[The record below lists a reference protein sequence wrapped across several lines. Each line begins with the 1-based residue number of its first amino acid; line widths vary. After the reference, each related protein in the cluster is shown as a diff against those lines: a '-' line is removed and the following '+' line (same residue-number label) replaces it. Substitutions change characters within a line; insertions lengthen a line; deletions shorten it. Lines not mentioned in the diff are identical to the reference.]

1 MLGWLADAGR
11 CIWALLYWNT
21 RKSSYVLTGRRGR
34 CPCQNQSDVGAAG
47 GVRCE
52 ASLHLNKSLR
62 FRHVCP
68 LVVAGP
74 DGRGA
79 YCSVP
84 ESQVRPFWGR
94 AVVFFCGSAVMLYL
108 AMATAVFIG
117 MRGIGIESLSWHQV
131 AWPGAWGEIRQ
142 ERSRYFFQQAL
153 IACAQRDYQAAY
165 RSMVTAVAQDPNNY
179 DARLFTAQYAA
190 YAGDALLSDWL
201 FDQVLARFG
210 EQGGRT
216 AITRHDTLLAVGRYD
231 VLALHS
237 LNRAVADRAGR
248 PTWVNSLLLAMKLG
262 RLGPAFVAE
271 HKETVAKLG
280 ADAARLVQAMAAIS
294 AGDDRS
300 ALATLRHAFAPE
312 VEPAYVRLQI
322 EMLLK
327 IGAPVDAEM
336 AWTVNARNFAAFDRL
351 LSRCRIDTGQG
362 YGSLAAL
369 QFSSLVNQAAS
380 PMDWDKLVATLV
392 LQPDRE
398 AFGYLHRRAA
408 KDPGSLTIETA
419 TLLWVAAVAVGATEE
434 RDYWARHT
442 AATFR
447 VTYPPIAAINFKSI
461 HGDEKGTVPWLVGAL
476 PLPRMTIAS
485 LYWRVEP
492 PLAPV
497 RKPSKNR

>member
-21 RKSSYVLTGRRGR
+21 RKSRYVLGGRRGR
-34 CPCQNQSDVGAAG
+34 CPCQNPSDVGAAG

-84 ESQVRPFWGR
+84 ENQVRPFWGR
-94 AVVFFCGSAVMLYL
+94 AGVFFGGSAVMLYL
-108 AMATAVFIG
+108 VLATAAFIG
-117 MRGIGIESLSWHQV
+117 MRVIGLESLSWRQV

-153 IACAQRDYQAAY
+153 LACAQRDYQAAY
-165 RSMVTAVAQDPNNY
+165 RSMVTAVAQDPTNY

-190 YAGDALLSDWL
+190 YAGDSLLSDWL
-201 FDQVLARFG
+201 FDQVMAQFG

-237 LNRAVADRAGR
+237 LNRAVMDRASR
-248 PTWVNSLLLAMKLG
+248 PVWVGSVLLAMKLG
-262 RLGPAFVAE
+262 RLGLAFIAE
-271 HKETVAKLG
+271 NEKAIAQLG
-280 ADAARLVQAMAAIS
+280 PDAARLVRAMAAIVAED
-294 AGDDRS
+294 AG
-300 ALATLRHAFAPE
+300 ATLATLRHTFGPE

-336 AWTVNARNFAAFDRL
+336 AWTVNARNFTAFDRL
-351 LSRCRIDTGQG
+351 LARCRIDTGQG
-362 YGSLAAL
+362 YGPLAAL
-369 QFSSLVNQAAS
+369 EFSSLVNQAAN
-380 PMDWDKLVATLV
+380 PGDWDKLVATLI

-398 AFGYLHRRAA
+398 TFGYLHRRAA
-408 KDPGSLTIETA
+408 KDPGSLTLETSMS
-419 TLLWVAAVAVGATEE
+419 LWVAAVVVGAAEE
-434 RDYWARHT
+434 REYWARHV

-447 VTYPPIAAINFKSI
+447 VTCPSIGTINFKSI
-461 HGDEKGTVPWLVGAL
+461 RGDEAGTVPWLVGAL
-476 PLPRMTIAS
+476 PLPRTTITS
-485 LYWRVEP
+485 LYWQVEP

-497 RKPSKNR
+497 RKPVNKR

>member
-1 MLGWLADAGR
+1 MLGWLTDAAR

-21 RKSSYVLTGRRGR
+21 RKSRYVLAGRRRGR
-34 CPCQNQSDVGAAG
+34 CPCQNQSDIGAAG

-94 AVVFFCGSAVMLYL
+94 AVIFFGGSAVMLYL
-108 AMATAVFIG
+108 VITTAAFIG
-117 MRGIGIESLSWHQV
+117 MRVIGIESLSWRQV

-153 IACAQRDYQAAY
+153 IACARRDYQAAY

-201 FDQVLARFG
+201 FDQVLAQFG
-210 EQGGRT
+210 EQGVRT

-237 LNRAVADRAGR
+237 LNRAVADRASR

-262 RLGPAFVAE
+262 RLGPSFVAAN
-271 HKETVAKLG
+271 KEAVAQLG
-280 ADAARLVQAMAAIS
+280 PDAARLVQAMAAIA
-294 AGDDRS
+294 AGDVDS
-300 ALATLRHAFAPE
+300 ALVTLRHTFAPG

-336 AWTVNARNFAAFDRL
+336 AWTINARNFTAFDRL
-351 LSRCRIDTGQG
+351 LARCRIDTGQG
-362 YGSLAAL
+362 YGPLAAL
-369 QFSSLVNQAAS
+369 EFSSLVNQAAG
-380 PMDWDKLVATLV
+380 PADWDKLVATLV
-392 LQPDRE
+392 MQPDRE
-398 AFGYLHRRAA
+398 AFGALHRRAA
-408 KDPGSLTIETA
+408 KDPDSLTFETTA
-419 TLLWVAAVAVGATEE
+419 LLWVAAVAVGATEE
-434 RDYWARHT
+434 RNYWARHNQD
-442 AATFR
+442 AFR
-447 VTYPPIAAINFKSI
+447 VTCPPVEAINFKSI
-461 HGDEKGTVPWLVGAL
+461 HGDEVGTVP
-476 PLPRMTIAS
+476 
-485 LYWRVEP
+485 YWQVEP

-497 RKPSKNR
+497 RKLPKR